1 MGGEEFS
8 TKYRDQLVKEVED
21 AFVQFKV
28 HILKQPVTPLEAY
41 RET

>member
-8 TKYRDQLVKEVED
+8 TKYRDQLLKEVED

-28 HILKQPVTPLEAY
+28 NSLN
-41 RET
+41 